1 MSLSPLGVS
10 NTSLTQS
17 LPCGRWTEAWRG
29 VVATLSWPFWCCL
42 AVNNNVVIEH
52 LPCPGTGLSALKA
65 LSSLIFRKPWEKGRC
80 SNYHHVT
87 DEKAS
92 AEQALA
98 VPRVTEPGNG
108 GAGSQNQLCRTLNPG
123 AFLPVC
129 ILETPEQEIIC
140 PSEKSQDVC
149 QWNALKKSSGL
160 LHPCFYGSP
169 VYHFYSSP
177 N

>member
-10 NTSLTQS
+10 NMSLAQS
-17 LPCGRWTEAWRG
+17 LPCGRWTEAWWG
-29 VVATLSWPFWCCL
+29 MVAMLSWSFRCCL

-65 LSSLIFRKPWEKGRC
+65 LSYLIFRKPWEKGRC

-92 AEQALA
+92 AKQALA

-108 GAGSQNQLCRTLNPG
+108 GAGSQNY
-123 AFLPVC
+123 
-129 ILETPEQEIIC
+129 LE
-140 PSEKSQDVC
+140 SF
-149 QWNALKKSSGL
+149 SSSSLLVEFVTSNRLTYWASLHAASL
-160 LHPCFYGSP
+160 LHNAVSLNARGTYYCVVIISTCLSP
-169 VYHFYSSP
+169 
-177 N
+177 

>member
-10 NTSLTQS
+10 NMSLAQS
-17 LPCGRWTEAWRG
+17 LPCGRWTEAWWG
-29 VVATLSWPFWCCL
+29 MVAMLSWSFRCCL

-65 LSSLIFRKPWEKGRC
+65 LSYLIFRKPWEKGRC

-92 AEQALA
+92 AKQALA

-108 GAGSQNQLCRTLNPG
+108 GAGSQNLLKSLRMFASGMHWKKLWTPTSL
-123 AFLPVC
+123 FLW
-129 ILETPEQEIIC
+129 LTRL
-140 PSEKSQDVC
+140 SFLFKSQLRTPTGR
-149 QWNALKKSSGL
+149 ATLYIS
-160 LHPCFYGSP
+160 Y
-169 VYHFYSSP
+169 
-177 N
+177 